1 MNQGGFQKGE
11 KKKLGSIWWKIWRE
25 TLDGQ
30 GFSKKNYGNNVSFLN
45 FFAKSLI
52 RSKLNSKTRLNIGLL
67 MLYMPP

>member
-30 GFSKKNYGNNVSFLN
+30 GFSKKNYGDNVSF
-45 FFAKSLI
+45 
-52 RSKLNSKTRLNIGLL
+52 
-67 MLYMPP
+67 